1 MVDLVELR
9 VTWSLVE
16 GGLWRGVIGL
26 VTVRAPVPPIHAGVR
41 IEDYHPPV
49 PVPVRDKD
57 FIRLG
62 INCHI
67 GGLAQ
72 MPYIV
77 AVVTRSASSD
87 LEQKFSLVV
96 EFQDLV
102 VAGPVCTASRNPDVV
117 LVVDVYA
124 VLVVFQRPLV
134 PFPRTVPALE
144 QSPSRVELHHDG
156 RWLATRLLFRHACW
170 AMDDPHIVERVGRD
184 TGTRP
189 QNPSLGQLR
198 PTRVHLKV
206 GKLPAG
212 LCVR

>member
-9 VTWSLVE
+9 VTRSLIE
-16 GGLWRGVIGL
+16 GGLWRSVIGL
-26 VTVRAPVPPIHAGVR
+26 VTVRAPVPPIHAGVG
-41 IEDYHPPV
+41 IEDYHPSV

-72 MPYIV
+72 IGDII

-87 LEQKFSLVV
+87 LQQKLSLVV

-102 VAGPVCTASRNPDVV
+102 FAGPVCTASGNPDVV

-124 VLVVFQRPLV
+124 VLVVLQRALV
-134 PFPRTVPALE
+134 SFART
-144 QSPSRVELHHDG
+144 
-156 RWLATRLLFRHACW
+156 
-170 AMDDPHIVERVGRD
+170 
-184 TGTRP
+184 
-189 QNPSLGQLR
+189 
-198 PTRVHLKV
+198 
-206 GKLPAG
+206 
-212 LCVR
+212 